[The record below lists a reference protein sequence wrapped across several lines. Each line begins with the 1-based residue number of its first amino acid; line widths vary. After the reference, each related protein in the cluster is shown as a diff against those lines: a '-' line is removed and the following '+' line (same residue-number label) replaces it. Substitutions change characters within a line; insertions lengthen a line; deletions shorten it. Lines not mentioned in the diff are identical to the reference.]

1 MIVVNRLLLGLLCA
15 VAVPAYCVWMYHLVS
30 R

>member
-1 MIVVNRLLLGLLCA
+1 MNRLLLGLLI
-15 VAVPAYCVWMYHLVS
+15 VVSVPAYCVWMYYLVA